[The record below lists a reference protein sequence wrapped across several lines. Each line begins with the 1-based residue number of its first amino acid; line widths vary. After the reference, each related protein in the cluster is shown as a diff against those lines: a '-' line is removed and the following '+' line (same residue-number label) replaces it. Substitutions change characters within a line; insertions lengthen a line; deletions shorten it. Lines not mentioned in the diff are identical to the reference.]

1 MNQADFL
8 YGAGLMG
15 VLAGIGI
22 GSKHGGNKLALLL
35 GGAALFFAHQ
45 EKPLIDIAPRPE
57 LEDARRSLPTPSIP
71 DLPNPFA
78 R

>member
-15 VLAGIGI
+15 ILAGIGI
-22 GSKHGGNKLALLL
+22 GSDKANKLALLL

-45 EKPLIDIAPRPE
+45 ERPLIDVGARPE
-57 LEDARRSLPTPSIP
+57 LDEATRGLRPKIPSI
-71 DLPNPFA
+71 PNPFA
-78 R
+78 Q

>member
-22 GSKHGGNKLALLL
+22 GSDKANKLALLL

-45 EKPLIDIAPRPE
+45 ERPLIDVSSRPE
-57 LEDARRSLPTPSIP
+57 LEEAARSIP
-71 DLPNPFA
+71 RPRIPNPFA
-78 R
+78 Q